1 MAKNSKNKYSAT
13 VLLPQTDFPMRA
25 GLVQK
30 EPLILDF
37 WKKLDLYQAMLKKN
51 EAGRH
56 FILHDG
62 PPYANGKIHIGHALD
77 KTIKDIMLK
86 SRALMGC
93 YTPYVPGW
101 DCHGLPIEQALLK
114 ELKQDKKHIT
124 DVPAFRKKA
133 REFAAKFI
141 DIQRQGFKR
150 LGVQADWDNP
160 YLTMSPR
167 YEGITIGVFL
177 DLIEKGY
184 VYKGQK
190 TITWCPHCETAL
202 ADAETEYKDVESTS
216 IYLRF
221 RLAHPTVEV
230 FGELDFS
237 KPVSLAVW
245 TTTPWTIPSNMA
257 AAVSNTEDYSI
268 LKDSKT
274 GEYYIVAEK
283 LAEEFVKNTGLEVTQ
298 AGKVPG
304 AKLVGLTYK
313 HPLSGKENPIIWTD
327 FVTMDAG
334 VGIVHIAPGHGEDDF
349 RAGKQWGLDVFCP
362 VDEKG
367 CYTKDA
373 GIFEGMHVFEANPKM
388 VQKLDELGA
397 LIKEQKITH
406 SYPHCWRCHNPI
418 IFRATEQWFMSIDK
432 DGLRQKLQDGLK
444 DVKFYPAGGEERMRA
459 MIGLRPDWC
468 LSRQRFWGTPVTIL
482 YCKKCGKAQTDHN
495 LFTFI
500 KARAMKEGSDFWFTD
515 PVEKLMPQGY
525 TCECGCQDFR
535 KETDILDVW
544 LDSGV
549 SWAAVLKDRG
559 LDFPAD
565 VYSEGSDQHRGW
577 FQSSY
582 IPSFTLEGVAPF
594 KNIVTHGM
602 VLDQNGRPM
611 HKSLGNS
618 VAPEDVINKFGADIL
633 RLWVALS
640 DYQEDVRISDE
651 ILGGPVD
658 TYRKLRNTIRYA
670 LGNLFDYD
678 PAQHRVAPADMTEM
692 DQYMLGRL
700 DSLIQEVRK
709 GYETFNFRQAMR
721 AVANFCILDLSSF
734 MLDASKD
741 RLYTLGASAHSRRS
755 AQTALAEIVQTLLQL
770 MAPVLSFTA
779 EEAWQVL
786 LKTKAGA
793 GLPASIF
800 LSDMPC
806 NSSMVPN
813 VKLEEKWN
821 KIRDVRD
828 LVQKELETARQ
839 KGIIGASLE
848 AKVIFKTSSPEMKQF
863 LQETK
868 ALWPEIAIVS
878 AVDVQDGADELTIEA
893 VHAPGTKCPRCWQW
907 KEDIGANPKH
917 TDLCARCA
925 AVLEREGLTV
935 PAEEPAGV

>member
-1 MAKNSKNKYSAT
+1 MAKNKYSHT
-13 VLLPQTDFPMRA
+13 VLLPKTDFPMRA
-25 GLVQK
+25 GLAQK
-30 EPLILDF
+30 EPKILDF
-37 WKKLDLYQAMLKKN
+37 WKSIHLYEAMLKKN

-56 FILHDG
+56 FVLHDG

-77 KTIKDIMLK
+77 KTIKDIILK
-86 SRALMGC
+86 SRAMSGC

-133 REFAAKFI
+133 RAFAAKFI

-150 LGVQADWDNP
+150 LGVQGDWDNP

-190 TITWCPHCETAL
+190 TITWCSHCETAL
-202 ADAETEYKDVESTS
+202 ADAETEYKDVKSSS

-221 RLAHPTVEV
+221 KLANPNKEV
-230 FGELDFS
+230 LGDLDYA
-237 KPVSLAVW
+237 KPISLVIW

-257 AAVSNTEDYSI
+257 AAVSNTEDYVV
-268 LKDSKT
+268 LQDSNT
-274 GEYYIVAEK
+274 REYYILAEK
-283 LAEEFVKNTGLEVTQ
+283 LAEEFLKVSGLDCTQ

-304 AKLVGLTYK
+304 ANLVGMKYF
-313 HPLSGKENPIIWTD
+313 HPLTHKENPIIWTD
-327 FVTMDAG
+327 FVTMDTG
-334 VGIVHIAPGHGEDDF
+334 TGIVHIAPGHGEDDF
-349 RAGKQWGLDVFCP
+349 RAGKQWGLETFCP

-373 GIFEGMHVFEANPKM
+373 GIFEGMHVFEANPLM
-388 VQKLDELGA
+388 VKKLDETGA
-397 LIKEQKITH
+397 LIKEQEITH

-432 DGLRQKLQDGLK
+432 DGLRQKLMDNLSN
-444 DVKFYPAGGEERMRA
+444 VKFYPAGGAERMRS

-482 YCKKCGKAQTDHN
+482 YCKKCGKAQVNHE
-495 LFTFI
+495 LFDFI
-500 KARAMKEGSDFWFTD
+500 KTRAMDEGSDFWFTD
-515 PVEKLMPQGY
+515 PVEKLMPEGY
-525 TCECGCQDFR
+525 HCDCGCHEFR

-582 IPSFTLEGVAPF
+582 IPSFTLEGTAPF
-594 KNIVTHGM
+594 KTILTHGM
-602 VLDQNGRPM
+602 VLDQQGRPM

-618 VAPEDVINKFGADIL
+618 VDPEDVINKYGADIL
-633 RLWVALS
+633 RLWVSFA
-640 DYQEDVRISDE
+640 DYQGDVRISDE
-651 ILGGPVD
+651 ILGGPID
-658 TYRKLRNTIRYA
+658 TYRKIRNTVRYA
-670 LGNLFDYD
+670 LGNLSDYD
-678 PAQHRVAPADMTEM
+678 PALHQVPGKELAEM
-692 DQYMLGRL
+692 DRYMLGRL
-700 DSLIQEVRK
+700 DALIQEVHA
-709 GYETFNFRQAMR
+709 GYEEFNFRRAMR
-721 AVANFCILDLSSF
+721 AITDFCILDLSSF

-741 RLYTLGASAHSRRS
+741 RLYTLGASSPARRS
-755 AQTALAEIVQTLLQL
+755 AQTVLAEIAVTLLQL

-779 EEAWQVL
+779 EEAWQEL
-786 LKTKAGA
+786 RKTALGRE
-793 GLPASIF
+793 LPQSIF
-800 LSDMPC
+800 LSNMPA
-806 NSSMVPN
+806 NASLIPD

-821 KIRDVRD
+821 KIRRVRET
-828 LVQKELETARQ
+828 VQKVLEDSRQ
-839 KGIIGASLE
+839 KGVIGSSLE
-848 AKVIFKTSSPEMKQF
+848 AKVIFKTSKPEMKAF

-868 ALWPEIAIVS
+868 DLWPEIAIVS
-878 AVDVQDGADELTIEA
+878 AVEIADGEDELSVSCE
-893 VHAPGTKCPRCWQW
+893 HASGHKCARCWQW
-907 KEDIGANPKH
+907 KEDVGSNTQYA
-917 TDLCARCA
+917 DLCARCA
-925 AVLEREGLTV
+925 EVLEKEHIQVDG
-935 PAEEPAGV
+935 EEKADA